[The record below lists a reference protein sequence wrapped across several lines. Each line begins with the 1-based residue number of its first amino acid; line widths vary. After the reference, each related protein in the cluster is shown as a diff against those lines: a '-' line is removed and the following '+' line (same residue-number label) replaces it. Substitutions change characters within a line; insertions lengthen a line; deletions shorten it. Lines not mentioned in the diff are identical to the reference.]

1 MGMICGIDLGT
12 TNSLIGHGDEL
23 YTGLV
28 SSSVDVSKKA
38 QVDRD
43 VVSKDIVSSYKVNM
57 TTGSSGKLPIACSS
71 IILRDLVNKASMRTG
86 QYIED
91 IVVSVPAKFSYTQRQ
106 AVWDAA
112 EQAGLTMHGLINEP
126 TAAAIYVCKDI
137 KDLVVVYDLGGGTF
151 DVTILDSRVG
161 NYFVVATDGDGHLA
175 GDNFDKALVNK
186 ALNDCKVKMRFR
198 SADALKILTSKMRIA
213 KETLQK
219 TGLDQYID
227 MHVVGVDGE
236 WKLTKDTYIA
246 IMKDVFAPT
255 VKLTKQIIQ
264 TNLMESEKP
273 KLVFVGGSMA
283 CPFLKQWVKEETG
296 LEDIPC
302 DVQPDLIVAKGV
314 ALYAEM
320 VENGTAETEV
330 DDVTKCLCIEN
341 ELGMAEVII
350 EKNTIIPV
358 TEVKVFDNTED
369 TQYLNVNLYQGD
381 SILCSENDYV
391 GTLVYDYGEVRP
403 AHTGIVEIE
412 ITVDRNGRISLSC
425 TDITTND
432 TQQINLVMK

>member
-91 IVVSVPAKFSYTQRQ
+91 IVVSVPAKFSHTQRQ

-126 TAAAIYVCKDI
+126 TAAAIYVCKDV

-198 SADALKILTSKMRIA
+198 SADTIKVLTSKMRIA

-227 MHVVGVDGE
+227 MSIVGVNGE
-236 WKLTKDTYIA
+236 WKLTKDTYIT
-246 IMKDVFAPT
+246 IMKEVFAPT

-273 KLVFVGGSMA
+273 KLVFVGGSTA

-369 TQYLNVNLYQGD
+369 TQFLNVNLYQGD

>member
-91 IVVSVPAKFSYTQRQ
+91 IVVSVPAKFSHTQRQ

-126 TAAAIYVCKDI
+126 TAAAIYVCKDV

-198 SADALKILTSKMRIA
+198 SADSLKMLTSKMRIA

-273 KLVFVGGSMA
+273 KLVFVGGSTA
-283 CPFLKQWVKEETG
+283 CPFLKQWVKDETG

-425 TDITTND
+425 TDITTNN
-432 TQQINLVMK
+432 TQQINLIMK

>member
-1 MGMICGIDLGT
+1 MICGIDLGT

-23 YTGLV
+23 FTGLV

-38 QVDRD
+38 QVSRD
-43 VVSKDIVSSYKVNM
+43 EVSPDIVSSYKVNM
-57 TTGSSGKLPIACSS
+57 TTGSSGQLPIACSS

-91 IVVSVPAKFSYTQRQ
+91 IVVSVPAKFSHTQRQ

-112 EQAGLTMHGLINEP
+112 EKAGLTMHGLINEP
-126 TAAAIYVCKDI
+126 TAAAIYVCRDV

-175 GDNFDKALVNK
+175 GDNFDKALADK
-186 ALNDCKVKMRFR
+186 ALADCKVKMRYR
-198 SADALKILTSKMRIA
+198 SADAIKVLRTKIRVA
-213 KETLQK
+213 KETMQK
-219 TGLDQYID
+219 TGLDQYVD
-227 MHVVGVDGE
+227 MRCVGTEGE
-236 WKLTKDTYIA
+236 WKLTKECYIS
-246 IMKDVFAPT
+246 IMKDVFQPT

-264 TNLMESEKP
+264 MNLSDVERP
-273 KLVFVGGSMA
+273 KLVFVGGSTA
-283 CPFLKQWVKEETG
+283 CPFLKEWVKEETG

-302 DVQPDLIVAKGV
+302 DAPPDYIVAKGV

-341 ELGMAEVII
+341 DLGMAEVIV
-350 EKNTIIPV
+350 EKNTIIPI
-358 TEVKVFDNTED
+358 TEMRTFDNTEN
-369 TQYLNVNLYQGD
+369 TRYLNINLYQGD
-381 SILCSENDYV
+381 SVMCADNDYI
-391 GTLVYDYGEVRP
+391 GTLVFDYGEERE
-403 AHTGIVEIE
+403 AHTGIVEVE

-425 TDITTND
+425 TDIMSNS
-432 TQQINLVMK
+432 TQKVKLVMK

>member
-1 MGMICGIDLGT
+1 MGKICGIDLGT

-43 VVSKDIVSSYKVNM
+43 IVSKDIVSSYKVNM
-57 TTGSSGKLPIACSS
+57 TTGESGKLPIACSS

-86 QYIED
+86 EYIED
-91 IVVSVPAKFSYTQRQ
+91 IVVSVPAKFSHTQRQ

-112 EQAGLTMHGLINEP
+112 EMAGLTMHGLINEP
-126 TAAAIYVCKDI
+126 TAAAIYVCRDV

-161 NYFVVATDGDGHLA
+161 NYFVVATDGNGHLA
-175 GDNFDKALVNK
+175 GDNFDKALVDR

-198 SADALKILTSKMRIA
+198 SPDSIKVLTSKMRIA

-227 MHVVGVDGE
+227 MNVVGTPCE
-236 WKLTKDTYIA
+236 WKLTKDTYIN

-264 TNLMESEKP
+264 TNLMDTEKP
-273 KLVFVGGSMA
+273 KLVFVGGSTA

-302 DVQPDLIVAKGV
+302 DIQPDLIVAKGV

-320 VENGTAETEV
+320 VENGTAEAEV
-330 DDVTKCLCIEN
+330 EDVTKCLCIEN

-350 EKNTIIPV
+350 EKNTIVPV
-358 TEVKVFDNTED
+358 TEVKIFDNTED
-369 TQYLNVNLYQGD
+369 TQYLNINLYQGD

-391 GTLVYDYGEVRP
+391 GTLVYDYGEVMP

-425 TDITTND
+425 TDITTNN
-432 TQQINLVMK
+432 TQQINLIMK

>member
-12 TNSLIGHGDEL
+12 TNSLIGHGDTL

-28 SSSVDVSKKA
+28 SSSVNIATKS

-57 TTGSSGKLPIACSS
+57 TTGSTGKLPIACSS
-71 IILRDLVNKASMRTG
+71 IILRDLVNKASQRSG

-91 IVVSVPAKFSYTQRQ
+91 IVVSVPAKFSHTQRK
-106 AVWDAA
+106 AVWEAA

-161 NYFVVATDGDGHLA
+161 KYFVVATDGDGHLA
-175 GDNFDKALVNK
+175 GDNFDRALANQ

-198 SADALKILTSKMRIA
+198 SQDNVKVLTSKIRIA
-213 KETLQK
+213 KETFQK
-219 TGLDQYID
+219 TGLTQYID
-227 MHVVGVDGE
+227 MSDFGINGE
-236 WKLTKDTYIA
+236 WELTRDIYLDNMMTTF
-246 IMKDVFAPT
+246 MPT
-255 VKLTKQIIQ
+255 IKLTKQIVQ
-264 TNLMESEKP
+264 TNLMQSEKP
-273 KLVFVGGSMA
+273 KLVFVGGSTA
-283 CPFLKQWVKEETG
+283 CPFLRQWVKDETG
-296 LEDIPC
+296 LDEIPC
-302 DVQPDLIVAKGV
+302 DTQPDLIVAKGV

-320 VENGTAETEV
+320 LENGTAEAEV
-330 DDVTKCLCIEN
+330 EDVTKCLCIEN
-341 ELGMAEVII
+341 DLGMAEVII

-358 TEVKVFDNTED
+358 TEVMTFSNTTD
-369 TQYLNVNLYQGD
+369 TQFLNVNLYQGD
-381 SILCSENDYV
+381 SILCAENDYI

-403 AHTGIVEIE
+403 AHTGLVEVE
-412 ITVDRNGRISLSC
+412 VTVDRNGRISLSC

-432 TQQINLVMK
+432 TQEIKLVMK